1 MKASV
6 RAGLLLGGSAIAVI
20 AAWNAAVAQ
29 EPTTPPPRAPET
41 STPPPAAAPETTAPA
56 ATTIPQITVTAPKQT
71 QRAAPTRTTTAAPA
85 RQTAAAPVQ
94 SAAQQQ
100 AAADRAFT
108 QKVETFNQRRDNI
121 LPKTGTTQS
130 QVNYQDILNAPGG
143 NNQSISDVLITQ
155 FPGVSKD
162 STTGGE
168 FHVRNEHAN
177 VQYRI
182 NGIILPDG
190 AAGFSQFLDTSFVGK
205 MALLTG
211 ALPAQYGLHNTAI
224 LDITTRDFSK
234 NQGSVDI
241 YAGSHSTIL
250 PGFQYGGK
258 AGDTEY
264 FMTGRYFQSS
274 IGLNNLT
281 SSGEAIHD
289 NTTQGK
295 FFGYT
300 STYLDDWTRI
310 STITGASITKY
321 QIPNNPGQAGFPGL
335 MPIYG
340 VTTYD
345 SAKLNDQQYEKN
357 AYGVLAWQR
366 SLGDIDLQ
374 LAYFSR
380 YNSMNYVPDVVG
392 DLFFNGIASN
402 VLRSSFMN
410 GVQADGAYKI
420 NDVHTV
426 RAGFNSSV
434 EQGIVRTISTAEPC
448 CDALGNATGGPFTFT
463 DPNYKTGYL
472 AGGYLQD
479 EWHLT
484 PQLTLNLG
492 LRFDQMWQYVD
503 KHQLSPRANF
513 VYKPFWGTTIHA
525 GYARYF
531 TPPLLTIE
539 AQANVPLYVGTTG
552 APPSQAQNPIL
563 PERSHVVDAGIT
575 QQLLPPCP
583 TPTGVLYGKAPIAA
597 VPALNCPSLEVG
609 MAGFFKRARDLL
621 DDGQFGAAYV
631 LTGFNYQKGQV
642 WGAEWSAKFTT
653 GNFSLYGNFA
663 WGRETGSIVSS
674 NQSLFAPNELNYIAH
689 QWINTDHSQLL
700 TANGGFSYLFGDG
713 TRFSMNMIY
722 ASGLRAGD
730 FNTDHVPAYTV
741 FNVGLQR
748 QIWEHGLF
756 DKPITGRFDVVNIF
770 DRIYEIRDGSGI
782 GVFASQFGPRRGY
795 YVGMSQKL

>member
-392 DLFFNGIASN
+392 
-402 VLRSSFMN
+402 
-410 GVQADGAYKI
+410 
-420 NDVHTV
+420 
-426 RAGFNSSV
+426 AG
-434 EQGIVRTISTAEPC
+434 
-448 CDALGNATGGPFTFT
+448 
-463 DPNYKTGYL
+463 
-472 AGGYLQD
+472 
-479 EWHLT
+479 
-484 PQLTLNLG
+484 
-492 LRFDQMWQYVD
+492 
-503 KHQLSPRANF
+503 
-513 VYKPFWGTTIHA
+513 
-525 GYARYF
+525 
-531 TPPLLTIE
+531 PP
-539 AQANVPLYVGTTG
+539 G
-552 APPSQAQNPIL
+552 
-563 PERSHVVDAGIT
+563 
-575 QQLLPPCP
+575 
-583 TPTGVLYGKAPIAA
+583 
-597 VPALNCPSLEVG
+597 
-609 MAGFFKRARDLL
+609 
-621 DDGQFGAAYV
+621 
-631 LTGFNYQKGQV
+631 
-642 WGAEWSAKFTT
+642 
-653 GNFSLYGNFA
+653 
-663 WGRETGSIVSS
+663 
-674 NQSLFAPNELNYIAH
+674 
-689 QWINTDHSQLL
+689 
-700 TANGGFSYLFGDG
+700 
-713 TRFSMNMIY
+713 
-722 ASGLRAGD
+722 
-730 FNTDHVPAYTV
+730 
-741 FNVGLQR
+741 
-748 QIWEHGLF
+748 
-756 DKPITGRFDVVNIF
+756 
-770 DRIYEIRDGSGI
+770 
-782 GVFASQFGPRRGY
+782 
-795 YVGMSQKL
+795 